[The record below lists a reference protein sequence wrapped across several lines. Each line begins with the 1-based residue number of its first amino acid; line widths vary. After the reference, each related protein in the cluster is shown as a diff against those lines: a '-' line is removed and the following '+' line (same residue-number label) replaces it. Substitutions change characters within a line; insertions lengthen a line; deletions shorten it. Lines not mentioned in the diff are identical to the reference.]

1 MKVFAIKDHPRGGE
15 YIVGPSALGSRTTY
29 LVYNEVEPGHS
40 APLKSAHGHE
50 EILLV
55 VSGRARVVLG
65 GKDAILEAGQGA
77 YLGEA
82 PDGVLYADGPEAVRF
97 VCAGGH
103 VPGAHHH

>member
-1 MKVFAIKDHPRGGE
+1 MKAFTISEHRRGGE

-29 LVYNEVEPGHS
+29 LVYNVVEPGRS
-40 APLKSAHGHE
+40 AELKSAAGHE
-50 EILLV
+50 EILIV
-55 VSGRARVVLG
+55 VEGTARVVLG
-65 GKDAILEAGQGA
+65 GEELVLMPGQGA

-82 PDGVLYADGPEAVRF
+82 PDGVLYADAGERVRY

>member
-1 MKVFAIKDHPRGGE
+1 MKTFTITEHHRGGE
-15 YIVGPSALGSRTTY
+15 YVVGPSALGSRTTY
-29 LVYNEVEPGHS
+29 LVYNVVEPGRS
-40 APLKSAHGHE
+40 AALKSAAGHE

-55 VSGRARVVLG
+55 VEGRARVVLG
-65 GKDAILEAGQGA
+65 GEEIVLLPGQGA

-82 PDGVLYADGPEAVRF
+82 PDAVLYADAGERVRF

>member
-1 MKVFAIKDHPRGGE
+1 MKPFTITEHRRGGE
-15 YIVGPSALGSRTTY
+15 YIVGPSALGCRTTY
-29 LVYNEVEPGHS
+29 LVYNVVEPGRS
-40 APLKSAHGHE
+40 AALKSAAGHE

-55 VSGRARVVLG
+55 VEGTARVVLG
-65 GKDAILEAGQGA
+65 GEELLLVPGQGA

-82 PDGVLYADGPEAVRF
+82 PDGVLYADGGERVRY